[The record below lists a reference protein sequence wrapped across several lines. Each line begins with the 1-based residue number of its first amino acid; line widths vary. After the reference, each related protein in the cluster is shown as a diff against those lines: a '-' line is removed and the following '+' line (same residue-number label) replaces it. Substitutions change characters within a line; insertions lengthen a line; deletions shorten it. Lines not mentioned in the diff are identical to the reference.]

1 MIDLETMSTQSYAA
15 IISIGA
21 VKFDLNTGKIGDTFY
36 RNIDLQ
42 SALDSGLLVNSASIS
57 WWMNQNKK
65 AIRDLQND
73 KVELYSALLD
83 FVKFCSGDYYVWG
96 NSAKFDLGI
105 LQNAYDK
112 VNIPMPWNFKKELD
126 LRTLVFFNQKIKN
139 SWKFKGTKH
148 NALDDCK
155 NQIGYCCKIY
165 KHLTLTN

>member
-1 MIDLETMSTQSYAA
+1 MENHIMVDLETMSTQSYAA

-42 SALDSGLLVNSASIS
+42 SALDSGLLVNSASIL

-65 AIRDLQND
+65 SIRDLQND

-83 FVKFCSGDYYVWG
+83 FAKFCSGDYYVWG

-105 LQNAYDK
+105 LQ
-112 VNIPMPWNFKKELD
+112 
-126 LRTLVFFNQKIKN
+126 
-139 SWKFKGTKH
+139 S
-148 NALDDCK
+148 
-155 NQIGYCCKIY
+155 
-165 KHLTLTN
+165 